1 MSSRSW
7 GDEPGSGARSA
18 VAAGVSMS
26 VLQCVHMV
34 LCQGA
39 ELSLWCA
46 RPPPGWSQSATA
58 VSAGLTSASSSFL
71 WSLSLLRYDEALSLK
86 QDDAP
91 APSFAAVPRQS
102 CWLKVSQNYRNENLL
117 IFRHSSDFAR
127 RGRCKVYLVSI
138 NLYTVCAKLIVRW
151 CWAIFRQIEAQ
162 SSLHES
168 SSLYQKNYW
177 QISLQLPAGRIKTNQ
192 TKFAR
197 RNCQILLQN

>member
-58 VSAGLTSASSSFL
+58 VSAGLDFASSSFL

-102 CWLKVSQNYRNENLL
+102 CWLKVSQNYRNQNLL

-138 NLYTVCAKLIVRW
+138 NLYIRYNYLI
-151 CWAIFRQIEAQ
+151 
-162 SSLHES
+162 S
-168 SSLYQKNYW
+168 SSRYINEN
-177 QISLQLPAGRIKTNQ
+177 G
-192 TKFAR
+192 
-197 RNCQILLQN
+197 